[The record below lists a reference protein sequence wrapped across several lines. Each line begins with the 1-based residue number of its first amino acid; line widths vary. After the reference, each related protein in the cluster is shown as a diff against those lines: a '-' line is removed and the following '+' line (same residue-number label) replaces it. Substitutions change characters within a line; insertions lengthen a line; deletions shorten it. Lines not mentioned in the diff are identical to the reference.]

1 VGSEPYRPDN
11 FLDRHTDQ
19 ATLEV
24 YYRQIERREAEL
36 LAGELPPGGEVLSV
50 GAGLYPGRHVFPA
63 PAWHLVAVDAD
74 PGAIAVLE
82 EQGSADETLVADA
95 SSMIALAD
103 ERFDVLLMRLLLHH
117 LAYRGSLEPALREA
131 RRVLRPGGLLVATE
145 PNRRHPVGLALA
157 LANRAGV
164 AERMHGTRDDIP
176 LSPSRVRRDLLAAG
190 FSSPQVRALTYSWR
204 RAPAL
209 LQRATHAIDR
219 LGAVP
224 GLRSLGHTMLVTARR

>member
-19 ATLEV
+19 ATLEI
-24 YYRQIERREAEL
+24 YYRQIERREFELLRAEL
-36 LAGELPPGGEVLSV
+36 PAGGEVLSV
-50 GAGLYPGRHVFPA
+50 GAGLYPGRHLFPK
-63 PAWHLVAVDAD
+63 PAWRLVAVDAD
-74 PGAIAVLE
+74 PEAIAVLE

-95 SSMIALAD
+95 ASMEALAG
-103 ERFDVLLMRLLLHH
+103 ERFDVVLMRLLLHH
-117 LAYRGSLEPALREA
+117 LAFRGPLAPALAEA

-164 AERMHGTRDDIP
+164 AERVHGTRDDIP
-176 LSPSRVRRDLLAAG
+176 LSPGRLRRDLVTAG
-190 FSSPQVRALTYSWR
+190 FSSPRVRALTYSWR
-204 RAPAL
+204 REPAF
-209 LQRATHAIDR
+209 LQKATHAVDR
-219 LGAVP
+219 LGSVP